1 MEAFGT
7 FLPLILIFVVFYF
20 LLIRPQQRKVKQHK
34 EMLSNLKRG
43 DKIVTSGGIIGT
55 INKVA
60 DNRELTL
67 EVAENVEIK
76 IASGMVAD
84 LYSIPEVQKNY
95 RITDNRE
102 GWAIAGLSSGGICAF
117 TVAWQRPD
125 KFSKVVS
132 HIGSFTNI
140 RGGHLYSDLVRQSS
154 VKPIRIFLQDGSND
168 LNLRP
173 GNWWIANQQLA
184 DSLDFAGYDY
194 MTVWGDGG
202 HDLEHGGAIFPDTMR
217 WLWRDYDSRP

>member
-7 FLPLILIFVVFYF
+7 FLPLILIFVIFYF

-67 EVAENVEIK
+67 EVADNVEIK

-84 LYSIPEVQKNY
+84 LYAMPEVQKKEPPKEEPPQQGQYYNFHH
-95 RITDNRE
+95 RQPSNRHE
-102 GWAIAGLSSGGICAF
+102 AFRAIMS
-117 TVAWQRPD
+117 AW
-125 KFSKVVS
+125 
-132 HIGSFTNI
+132 
-140 RGGHLYSDLVRQSS
+140 
-154 VKPIRIFLQDGSND
+154 
-168 LNLRP
+168 
-173 GNWWIANQQLA
+173 
-184 DSLDFAGYDY
+184 
-194 MTVWGDGG
+194 
-202 HDLEHGGAIFPDTMR
+202 
-217 WLWRDYDSRP
+217 

>member
-1 MEAFGT
+1 MLVSIAYAQTSQAAGGQSFIIQL
-7 FLPLILIFVVFYF
+7 LPLILIFVVFYF

-84 LYSIPEVQKNY
+84 LYAMPEVQKKEPPKEENK
-95 RITDNRE
+95 
-102 GWAIAGLSSGGICAF
+102 SKSG
-117 TVAWQRPD
+117 
-125 KFSKVVS
+125 FSL
-132 HIGSFTNI
+132 F
-140 RGGHLYSDLVRQSS
+140 
-154 VKPIRIFLQDGSND
+154 
-168 LNLRP
+168 
-173 GNWWIANQQLA
+173 
-184 DSLDFAGYDY
+184 
-194 MTVWGDGG
+194 
-202 HDLEHGGAIFPDTMR
+202 
-217 WLWRDYDSRP
+217 SRKK

>member
-34 EMLSNLKRG
+34 EMLANLKRG

-84 LYSIPEVQKNY
+84 LYVMPEVQKKEPTKEENK
-95 RITDNRE
+95 
-102 GWAIAGLSSGGICAF
+102 GKSG
-117 TVAWQRPD
+117 
-125 KFSKVVS
+125 FS
-132 HIGSFTNI
+132 F
-140 RGGHLYSDLVRQSS
+140 
-154 VKPIRIFLQDGSND
+154 F
-168 LNLRP
+168 
-173 GNWWIANQQLA
+173 
-184 DSLDFAGYDY
+184 
-194 MTVWGDGG
+194 
-202 HDLEHGGAIFPDTMR
+202 
-217 WLWRDYDSRP
+217 SRKK

>member
-60 DNRELTL
+60 ENRELTL

-76 IASGMVAD
+76 IA
-84 LYSIPEVQKNY
+84 LI
-95 RITDNRE
+95 IFC
-102 GWAIAGLSSGGICAF
+102 GL
-117 TVAWQRPD
+117 T
-125 KFSKVVS
+125 
-132 HIGSFTNI
+132 
-140 RGGHLYSDLVRQSS
+140 L
-154 VKPIRIFLQDGSND
+154 
-168 LNLRP
+168 
-173 GNWWIANQQLA
+173 
-184 DSLDFAGYDY
+184 
-194 MTVWGDGG
+194 
-202 HDLEHGGAIFPDTMR
+202 
-217 WLWRDYDSRP
+217 